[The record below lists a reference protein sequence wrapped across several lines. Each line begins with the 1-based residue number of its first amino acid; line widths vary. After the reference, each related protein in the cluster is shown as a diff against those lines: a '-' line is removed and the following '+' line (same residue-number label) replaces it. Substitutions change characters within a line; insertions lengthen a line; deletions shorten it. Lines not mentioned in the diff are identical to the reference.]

1 MKSYKAFINEKLS
14 LQQNTYK
21 NNILTYL
28 KKDTTLKYYEYE
40 EEFIVK
46 KQDSNKEL
54 TGKLYLVIDEDKN
67 NRAIRFNFDNNQL
80 VSIDSWNHFEFREDK
95 LTNKPDYNMN
105 LEGAYVLKILP
116 NVLNFV
122 KGDFELKEYNNI
134 EGELINNSP
143 NEEVKLKSIE
153 INKNV
158 FEQDI
163 DVFEAIKLYT
173 AQVAYKMSNSLV
185 ITGLPGLGKSTEVE
199 NTLEEIRAEYV
210 KYSGDASVAGLYEAL
225 FLHRNELI
233 LLDDIDAIFDDKA
246 SIDILKAVLDTK
258 EKREVSRA
266 MKTYFTSDG
275 MSDKEIWEEYLRTK
289 KMPKKFTFTGRIIF
303 ITNLPGESLDKAI
316 MSRSLYVDINPSKEE
331 IIKRM
336 YNIMPKVQPNV
347 SIDKKREVIEFMVA
361 MDEAYTM
368 TFPLNLRTF
377 VHCLNIRLA
386 NDFKMTING
395 ESVFAFQM
403 LIKQFLVK
411 K

>member
-134 EGELINNSP
+134 G
-143 NEEVKLKSIE
+143 V
-153 INKNV
+153 V
-158 FEQDI
+158 
-163 DVFEAIKLYT
+163 
-173 AQVAYKMSNSLV
+173 
-185 ITGLPGLGKSTEVE
+185 
-199 NTLEEIRAEYV
+199 
-210 KYSGDASVAGLYEAL
+210 
-225 FLHRNELI
+225 
-233 LLDDIDAIFDDKA
+233 
-246 SIDILKAVLDTK
+246 
-258 EKREVSRA
+258 
-266 MKTYFTSDG
+266 
-275 MSDKEIWEEYLRTK
+275 
-289 KMPKKFTFTGRIIF
+289 
-303 ITNLPGESLDKAI
+303 I
-316 MSRSLYVDINPSKEE
+316 MSPYYIGKIL
-331 IIKRM
+331 
-336 YNIMPKVQPNV
+336 
-347 SIDKKREVIEFMVA
+347 
-361 MDEAYTM
+361 T
-368 TFPLNLRTF
+368 
-377 VHCLNIRLA
+377 
-386 NDFKMTING
+386 
-395 ESVFAFQM
+395 
-403 LIKQFLVK
+403 
-411 K
+411 